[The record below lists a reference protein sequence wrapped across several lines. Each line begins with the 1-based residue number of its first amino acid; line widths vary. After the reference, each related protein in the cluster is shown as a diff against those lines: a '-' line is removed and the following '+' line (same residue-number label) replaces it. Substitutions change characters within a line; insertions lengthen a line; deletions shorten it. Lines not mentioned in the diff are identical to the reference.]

1 MINSARL
8 PDLYACVLRL
18 DALTNTR
25 LERTQGHRAHGL
37 FLELLRQV
45 DPELATAL
53 HAPAPTKPFTV
64 APLQGSMQRLRSGSG
79 YTLRIALLRSD
90 LFPAFARSFLQPG
103 APEIRLGDAGFAVRE
118 VLVTPGAHPWTS
130 LATWDELRDQAAAAG
145 ELTVHFV
152 TPTAF
157 TSGVDAA
164 GHKRIELFPQPAAVF
179 GSLLRRWNDLA
190 PTPIDPELLGRVEI
204 APSSYVLRT
213 EMLRFAKSPQLG
225 FTGFCRYTLRGD
237 DADLRW
243 INALADAA
251 FFLGVG
257 YKTTQGMGLV
267 RVTRGE
273 RPDDR

>member
-190 PTPIDPELLGRVEI
+190 PTPIDPELLG
-204 APSSYVLRT
+204 
-213 EMLRFAKSPQLG
+213 